1 MFGNSTH
8 KYMAQSFPNGT
19 VLSLMV
25 VGLDGSKLPQ
35 NAGVSDRLKG
45 TSLVEIDVN
54 FGPRDDVFRIDGPY
68 LRKEDVRA
76 VLPISRYAGPIDIAR
91 VEVVNLCTGVC
102 ALYYPKRVL
111 PSKKSGIKLSIVS
124 VLVPNVL
131 NEDGLLPPKTVVE
144 WSKDPRSSVYEY
156 LEVDRY
162 GEEEEVPKGA
172 KKNKKNKKNKK
183 KVLVA

>member
-1 MFGNSTH
+1 MFTNSTH

-25 VGLDGSKLPQ
+25 IGPDGAKLPK

-45 TSLVEIDVN
+45 TSLAETDVD
-54 FGPRDDVFRIDGPY
+54 FGRRDDVFRVNGSY

-76 VLPISRYAGPIDIAR
+76 VLPVLRYEGPTDIYR

-102 ALYYPKRVL
+102 AVYYPKRVF
-111 PSKKSGIKLSIVS
+111 STTKSDIKLSIVS
-124 VLVPNVL
+124 LLVPNVL

-144 WSKDPRSSVYEY
+144 WSDDPRSLLYEY

-162 GEEEEVPKGA
+162 GEDG
-172 KKNKKNKKNKK
+172 
-183 KVLVA
+183 